1 MTKTS
6 RIRHTASTY
15 MVIKNK
21 DGLPGLLLVL
31 AALQLE
37 EGGVLVLVAL
47 AALVARE
54 HGLGVQSTGLRSHSS
69 LK

>member
-1 MTKTS
+1 
-6 RIRHTASTY
+6 
-15 MVIKNK
+15 MVIENK
-21 DGLPGLLLVL
+21 YVLPGLLLVL

-54 HGLGVQSTGLRSHSS
+54 NGLGVQSTGLRSHSS